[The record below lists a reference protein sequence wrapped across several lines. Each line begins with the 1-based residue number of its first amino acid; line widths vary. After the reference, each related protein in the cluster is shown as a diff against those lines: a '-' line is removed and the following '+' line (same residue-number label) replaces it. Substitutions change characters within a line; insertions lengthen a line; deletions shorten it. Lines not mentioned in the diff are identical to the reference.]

1 LIEGQILATLLQRAF
16 SSGNFVRF
24 FILVRQAPYLLA
36 CLAHIY
42 FGQVTDELCVL
53 EAWFDPLS
61 HFRYPIHSCISGASS
76 GFAYT
81 GRDTD
86 AKEQYRCCCQAD
98 MAHGCSHVGFC
109 RGSED
114 TLFSAWVFS
123 YHSWQCISCAACE
136 GRLHRPTPAFGT
148 QAQFADCSQSTKY
161 AEVRRLPAMNTLFGV
176 HLSMQVQCPPC
187 SQTVTTPSLLPV
199 TATSAKDSLG
209 QRETYARQYLPQH
222 SEPISLVAAGLSRSD
237 KPEG

>member
-1 LIEGQILATLLQRAF
+1 VILLCDPRELHIAF
-16 SSGNFVRF
+16 FT
-24 FILVRQAPYLLA
+24 A
-36 CLAHIY
+36 CLPQ
-42 FGQVTDELCVL
+42 FSNFT
-53 EAWFDPLS
+53 
-61 HFRYPIHSCISGASS
+61 
-76 GFAYT
+76 
-81 GRDTD
+81 
-86 AKEQYRCCCQAD
+86 
-98 MAHGCSHVGFC
+98 GCSHVGFC

-136 GRLHRPTPAFGT
+136 GEKLVAGLMLSTYLISVKKTSTRCMSAGRLHRPTPAFGT